1 MASPTIGRMSV
12 LDTPGPC
19 DVAIIGG
26 GAAGVLTAI
35 GLLRGARSALRI
47 LILEPSLPLARGVA
61 YATPYDEH
69 LLNVPAGKMGGF
81 PDQVE
86 DFLDYLIHTQAF
98 PGVARD
104 TLAASFV
111 PRWRYAEY
119 LRARLQQAVDSS
131 AAQLEIRAER
141 VLELDRDGDGLRLVL
156 ASGQAV
162 QARRVVLASGNALRP
177 LPARGAGSL
186 PEGQRVEAWD
196 FAAVR
201 GIAEHADVA
210 IIGSGL
216 SMADTVVSLL
226 ASGHRGRIHVLS
238 RHALMPLPHAKG
250 PAADY
255 DPEPLLAMNLR
266 QRLHALRGHARA
278 AAARGIPWQN
288 VMERIR
294 PMGQALWQT
303 LSCDDQ
309 RRFLRHV
316 VRYWDIHRHR
326 IAGSVHAQLVQL
338 QQEKRLVL
346 HRGRLETAVSEGA
359 CVRLTAMDL
368 RRHPLPLDVH
378 CVVNATG
385 VEMRAQ
391 AMRNPL
397 LQQLLGSGLARPGP
411 HGMGID
417 SAPDGSLIDADGAVE
432 PRVQVLGSLRIGRLW
447 ESLAIP
453 ELRGQAAQAAVALG

>member
-1 MASPTIGRMSV
+1 MSV
-12 LDTPGPC
+12 LDFPGPC

-35 GLLRGARSALRI
+35 GLLRGARLALRI
-47 LILEPSLPLARGVA
+47 LILEPLLPLARGVA
-61 YATPYDEH
+61 YSTPYDEH

-81 PDQVE
+81 PDKVE
-86 DFLDYLIHTQAF
+86 DFLDYLVEARAF
-98 PGVARD
+98 PDLTRD
-104 TLAASFV
+104 ALAATFV
-111 PRWRYAEY
+111 PRHLYAEY
-119 LRARLQQAVDSS
+119 LRARLQQAVEGS
-131 AAQLEIRAER
+131 AAQLEVRAER
-141 VLELDRDGDGLRLVL
+141 VLELDRDDAGFHLTL
-156 ASGQAV
+156 ASGQV
-162 QARRVVLASGNALRP
+162 LQAQRVVLASGNALRP

-186 PEGQRVEAWD
+186 PDAKRVEAWD
-196 FAAVR
+196 FDAVR
-201 GIAEHADVA
+201 GVAENADVA
-210 IIGSGL
+210 IVGSGL
-216 SMADTVVSLL
+216 SMADTVVSLR
-226 ASGHRGRIHVLS
+226 ATGHRGQIHVLS
-238 RHALMPLPHAKG
+238 RHGLMPLPHAKG

-266 QRLHALRGHARA
+266 QRLHALRQHAREA
-278 AAARGIPWQN
+278 ATRGIPWQS

-294 PMGQALWQT
+294 PMGQTLWQS

-316 VRYWDIHRHR
+316 VRQWDIHRHR
-326 IAGSVHAQLVQL
+326 IAAPVHAQLVEL
-338 QQEKRLVL
+338 QRQGRLLL

-359 CVRLTAMDL
+359 CVRLTALDM
-368 RRHPLPLDVH
+368 RRHPLLLDVH
-378 CVVNATG
+378 CVINATG

-397 LQQLLGSGLARPGP
+397 LQQLLGSGLGRAGP

-417 SAPDGSLIDADGAVE
+417 SAPDGSLIDADGVVE

-453 ELRGQAAQAAVALG
+453 ELRGQAAQAANALLA

>member
-1 MASPTIGRMSV
+1 MSV

-119 LRARLQQAVDSS
+119 LRACLQQAVDSS

-186 PEGQRVEAWD
+186 PEGKRVEAWD

-417 SAPDGSLIDADGAVE
+417 SAPDGSLIDADGVVE